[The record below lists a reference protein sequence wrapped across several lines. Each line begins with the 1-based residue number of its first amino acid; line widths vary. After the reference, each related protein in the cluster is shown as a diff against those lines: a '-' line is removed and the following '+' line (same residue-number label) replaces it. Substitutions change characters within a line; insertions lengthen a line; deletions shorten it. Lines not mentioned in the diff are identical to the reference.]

1 MQYKLLDN
9 NKFEKDKYSI
19 VCLRYKDIYDIKK
32 WRNQQMDI
40 LRQKKKLTD
49 KEQISYYNNLIVP
62 TFKEKNPKQMLFSFL
77 YDNICIWY
85 WWLTNINREDKRAEL
100 SFIVDTKRTKNK
112 KLYEKDFSMF
122 IYLIKEV
129 ANEKLWFNRIF
140 TETYDIRPLHIKIL
154 EKNWFIYEWRMRKH
168 VYIDNKF
175 IDSLIHWYVHK

>member
-77 YDNICIWY
+77 YDNICI
-85 WWLTNINREDKRAEL
+85 
-100 SFIVDTKRTKNK
+100 
-112 KLYEKDFSMF
+112 
-122 IYLIKEV
+122 
-129 ANEKLWFNRIF
+129 
-140 TETYDIRPLHIKIL
+140 
-154 EKNWFIYEWRMRKH
+154 
-168 VYIDNKF
+168 
-175 IDSLIHWYVHK
+175 

>member
-1 MQYKLLDN
+1 
-9 NKFEKDKYSI
+9 
-19 VCLRYKDIYDIKK
+19 
-32 WRNQQMDI
+32 
-40 LRQKKKLTD
+40 
-49 KEQISYYNNLIVP
+49 
-62 TFKEKNPKQMLFSFL
+62 MLFSFL